1 MKVFFL
7 KNVTIHIGNVIY
19 SDEQVQVK
27 DTVDHFA
34 GNVPVTVTAKSF
46 SEQMDETQL
55 ITEGSESGRRKTSM
69 NDGTALFV
77 VNIPSDSKTLEFQ
90 VS

>member
-1 MKVFFL
+1 MSPFL
-7 KNVTIHIGNVIY
+7 C

-27 DTVDHFA
+27 DTMDDFV

-55 ITEGSESGRRKTSM
+55 VSEGSESGRRITSIS
-69 NDGTALFV
+69 DGTALFV
-77 VNIPSDSKTLEFQ
+77 VNIPSNSKMLEFQ
-90 VS
+90 VSFNCSL

>member
-1 MKVFFL
+1 M
-7 KNVTIHIGNVIY
+7 
-19 SDEQVQVK
+19 K